1 MKTILSLIIALAF
14 MTGVAAAQQQAAP
27 AGPTPY
33 GTNINLEQAKKV
45 VAGAE
50 AEAKKNNWPVA
61 IVILDTGG
69 QMVMMQRLDNTQWGS
84 VDIAKEKA
92 RSAVALRRPTKVL
105 QDGIAQGGVNLRF
118 LSTGFSVLEGGIPIV
133 HDGKII
139 GSIGVSGVTSQ
150 QDAQTAQAG
159 IDALAK

>member
-1 MKTILSLIIALAF
+1 MKKFSCLVIALLLMA
-14 MTGVAAAQQQAAP
+14 GVASAQQPPAAAP
-27 AGPTPY
+27 PTPY
-33 GTNINLEQAKKV
+33 GMPINLEQAKKV
-45 VAGAE
+45 MAGAE
-50 AEAKKNNWPVA
+50 AEARKNSWPVA
-61 IVILDTGG
+61 IVILDSGG

-92 RSAVALRRPTKVL
+92 RSAVALRRPTKAL
-105 QDGIAQGGVNLRF
+105 QDGIAQGGANLRL

-133 HDGKII
+133 HEGKVI

-159 IDALAK
+159 HDALK

>member
-1 MKTILSLIIALAF
+1 
-14 MTGVAAAQQQAAP
+14 
-27 AGPTPY
+27 
-33 GTNINLEQAKKV
+33 
-45 VAGAE
+45 
-50 AEAKKNNWPVA
+50 VA
-61 IVILDTGG
+61 IVILDSGG

-92 RSAVALRRPTKVL
+92 RSAVALRRPTKAL
-105 QDGIAQGGVNLRF
+105 QDGVAQGGANLRL

-133 HDGKII
+133 HEGKVI

-159 IDALAK
+159 HDALK